1 MLHAEF
7 WNRQDAVD
15 LSRDHPKIETLAV
28 RAHGF
33 QLIATNV
40 ALQLIVLET
49 QSIRF
54 NLLRRGLP
62 FQLISF
68 QFILKK
74 TVPLMYTKGPGHDFC
89 L

>member
-15 LSRDHPKIETLAV
+15 LSRDHPKIETGTV
-28 RAHGF
+28 RAYGF
-33 QLIATNV
+33 QLITTKF

-68 QFILKK
+68 QLILK
-74 TVPLMYTKGPGHDFC
+74 TTAINNAMPDTWLTQHA
-89 L
+89 

>member
-15 LSRDHPKIETLAV
+15 LSRDHPKIETGTV
-28 RAHGF
+28 RAYGF
-33 QLIATNV
+33 QLITTKF

-49 QSIRF
+49 QYIRF

-68 QFILKK
+68 QFVLNN
-74 TVPLMYTKGPGHDFC
+74 LS